1 MRAFIVL
8 IAMTLTTSAFAGG
21 SWKLNCTSDTGISFS
36 SDNGLG
42 QITYLTENL
51 DASIENYDLGLSSGV
66 PTVSWLGSQKILS
79 EKYENSCNSDVASTI
94 FEQTAEIKSA
104 DGLTS
109 STVNVICRE
118 DIQTNSTAVDD
129 ECLSGL

>member
-1 MRAFIVL
+1 MKAL
-8 IAMTLTTSAFAGG
+8 ILTVALSLSTSAFAGG

-42 QITYLTENL
+42 QITYLSENTE
-51 DASIENYDLGLSSGV
+51 ASIENYDLGLSSGI
-66 PTVSWLGSQKILS
+66 TSIAWLGSQKILS

-104 DGLTS
+104 DGFTTS
-109 STVNVICRE
+109 IVSVICRE
-118 DIQTNSTAVDD
+118 DIQTNATAIDD

>member
-8 IAMTLTTSAFAGG
+8 MTLTLSSSAFAGG

-42 QITYLTENL
+42 TMTEE
-51 DASIENYDLGLSSGV
+51 ASQVEVTIENYDLGLSSLT
-66 PTVSWLGSQKILS
+66 PSISWLGSQKILS

-94 FEQTAEIKSA
+94 FEQSVEIKSA
-104 DGLTS
+104 DGLS
-109 STVNVICRE
+109 STEVNVICRE
-118 DIQTNSTAVDD
+118 DIETTSTAIDD
-129 ECLSGL
+129 ECISGL